1 MSRSRVALVS
11 LSTVMVIFAIMIGI
25 ALTIDFGRFKGSAE
39 TLVSDLLAREFQ
51 IDGPLS
57 LTLGRTIELNAEG
70 LRLAS
75 TEWSNDPELASI
87 RRLDARIDTWSLIS
101 GPILI
106 ESLVIDGV
114 RVNLE
119 HSAERENNWA
129 FFKQTEEQ
137 TEEAPSDRLERFPV
151 MLNDTS
157 ISDAILS
164 YTNPDRLMPF
174 RFAVNELAETVDDS
188 DRILVRLD
196 GDVNETPLDLEATVL
211 SAENLIE
218 FADVE
223 VMFTGD
229 LGEIALEGA
238 ASFADLLHPS
248 RPTAQLSLIG
258 PNVEYLTDILRID
271 QITSGPL
278 DLSLQISPIGEKMQL
293 SLSGDVG
300 EFALLADGQFA
311 DLQQLEDF
319 DLQASASGPS
329 ANAVAELL
337 GWQNVPDDPFN
348 ITGAFRRSGGEI
360 SVEAINIAIG
370 ETQFDISGRFEDFPN
385 PNRANAT
392 VRINGNEFGRFN
404 RLLGLPGRLE
414 GPFRLDAN
422 LSPLEGGGAKVDATA
437 YAQDI
442 TISLEGNVTDEPD
455 LIGTDLTID
464 FSGPDL
470 TEILDAFDRNTDRV
484 RHAPYQVSGRIER
497 QPGHYALHDVVATI
511 GADLEY
517 ELSADGTITE
527 QPRLLGS
534 RIRVGARGESLGTL
548 TDAAGVDGFPD
559 VPFDIEVTVERIAT
573 GFIIDDGSA
582 SSGETEARFSGS
594 LGELP
599 TLEGTNLELTVS
611 GDEFSRLLPPRD
623 VFGALDKSFNLAS
636 EVRVID
642 GTLEL
647 SSAAFQID
655 QTRLTAD
662 LELALDPLLS
672 RGRFSL
678 EASSPDL
685 RVLSPQLAE
694 ITVQDDAA
702 LELRA
707 SGDWEGNRW
716 NLDEFDMQFADGTLR
731 SSGTIDGPPNFD
743 DTDLIFDWTI
753 PSLSHFSALAGRE
766 LPDEPAHISYHLT
779 GTFEALSIRD
789 FDGVFGDSDITGEF
803 TLRDGDIPTI
813 EMALNSTRLNLTP
826 YLPPEPETP
835 AEREA
840 EPAQEDERLIPDIST
855 NIDVL
860 QNFLA
865 SATVR
870 VDEMNMRERT
880 LRDITLIGSVENGAL
895 SVDNFNTATTRGGE
909 LSGRI
914 VLRPTENGTEFG
926 MQVLGSNIGIGLPA
940 FTEEELEALPT
951 YALDLAFI
959 TAGNT
964 VREMAGN
971 MNGYLQ
977 LVGGEGRVRFGRM
990 PIFTQDFLFE
1000 LLNTL
1005 NPFRAS
1011 DPYSNLKCMVVL
1023 AAVEDGQLVGD
1034 PILVV
1039 QSDKMNIFADAIVDL
1054 KTEQLRADFNTVPQ
1068 QGLGLS
1074 LSNLITPYVNVS
1086 GTLADPAMAFNPQS
1100 AVVEGGLAVA
1110 TGGLSILAFGLK
1122 DRFLSAR
1129 NPCENALSDSAEDF
1143 QLLRQRY
1150 HPSESAAQD

>member
-1 MSRSRVALVS
+1 MRRSRVALYS
-11 LSTVMVIFAIMIGI
+11 LSTVIVIFAVMVGI
-25 ALTIDFGRFKGSAE
+25 ALSIDFGRFKGSAE

-57 LTLGRTIELNAEG
+57 LTLGRTIELSAEG
-70 LRLAS
+70 LRLTS
-75 TEWSNDPELASI
+75 TDWSNDPQLASV
-87 RRLDARIDTWSLIS
+87 RRIDARIDTWSLIN

-106 ESLVIDGV
+106 ESLAIDGV

-129 FFKQTEEQ
+129 FFEQTEQQ

-151 MLNDTS
+151 MLSDTT

-164 YTNPDRLMPF
+164 YANPDRLTPF
-174 RFAVNELAETVDDS
+174 RFVVNELTETIDDS

-196 GDVNETPLDLEATVL
+196 GDVNETPLDLEATVV

-223 VMFTGD
+223 VMFTGN

-271 QITSGPL
+271 RMASGPL
-278 DLSLQISPIGEKMQL
+278 DLSLQISPIGERMQL
-293 SLSGDVG
+293 NLSGDVG
-300 EFALLADGQFA
+300 EFALMANGQFA
-311 DLQQLEDF
+311 DLQRLEDF
-319 DLQASASGPS
+319 DMQASASGPS

-337 GWQNVPDDPFN
+337 GWQNIPDDPFN
-348 ITGAFRRSGGEI
+348 INGAFRRSGGEL
-360 SVEAINIAIG
+360 SVEEINVTIG
-370 ETQFDISGRFEDFPN
+370 ETRFDISGQFEDFPSR
-385 PNRANAT
+385 NRASAT

-414 GPFRLDAN
+414 GPFRLDAD
-422 LSPLEGGGAKVDATA
+422 LTPLDGGGTKVDATA
-437 YAQDI
+437 HAQNI
-442 TISLEGNVTDEPD
+442 TISLEGNVTDDPD
-455 LIGTDLTID
+455 FIGTDLTVD
-464 FSGPDL
+464 VSGPDL
-470 TEILDAFDRNTDRV
+470 TEILEAFDRTADRV
-484 RHAPYQVSGRIER
+484 RRAPFQVSGRVER

-511 GADLEY
+511 GDDLEF

-534 RIRVGARGESLGTL
+534 RIRVSARGENLSAL

-559 VPFDIEVTVERIAT
+559 IPFDIEVTVERIAT
-573 GFIIDDGSA
+573 GFVIDDGSA
-582 SSGETEARFSGS
+582 SSDGTEARFSGN

-599 TLEGTNLELTVS
+599 TLEGTELELTVS
-611 GDEFSRLLPPRD
+611 GDELSRLLPPRD
-623 VFGALDKSFNLAS
+623 VFGALDKSFTLAS
-636 EVRVID
+636 EVRVMD

-662 LELALDPLLS
+662 VELALDPLLS
-672 RGRFSL
+672 HGSFSV

-685 RVLSPQLAE
+685 LVLSAQLAE
-694 ITVQDDAA
+694 ITVQDEAA

-707 SGDWEGNRW
+707 AGDWADNRW

-743 DTDLIFDWTI
+743 DTDLNFDWTI
-753 PSLSHFSALAGRE
+753 PSLSNFSALAGRE
-766 LPDEPAHISYHLT
+766 LPDEPAHNTYHLT
-779 GTFEALSIRD
+779 GTADAMSISD

-803 TLRDGDIPTI
+803 TMRDGDIPTI
-813 EMALNSTRLNLTP
+813 EMALNSTRLDLTP
-826 YLPPEPETP
+826 YLPPELETP

-840 EPAQEDERLIPDIST
+840 EAAQEDERLIPDTSI

-870 VDEMNMRERT
+870 VDEMNVRERT
-880 LRDITLIGSVENGAL
+880 LRNITLTGSVENGTL
-895 SVDNFNTATTRGGE
+895 SVDNFDTETTRGGE
-909 LSGRI
+909 LSGRLL
-914 VLRPTENGTEFG
+914 LRPTENGTEFG
-926 MQVLGSNIGIGLPA
+926 VQMLGSNIGIGLPA

-951 YALDLAFI
+951 YALDLTFI
-959 TAGNT
+959 TSGNT

-971 MNGYLQ
+971 MSGYLQ
-977 LVGGEGRVRFGRM
+977 LVGGEGRVRLGKM

-1005 NPFRAS
+1005 NPFSAS
-1011 DPYSNLKCMVVL
+1011 DPYSNLKCTVVL

-1034 PILVV
+1034 PMLVV
-1039 QSDKMNIFADAIVDL
+1039 ESDKMNIFADAIVDL

-1074 LSNLITPYVNVS
+1074 VSNLITPYVNVS
-1086 GTLADPAMAFNPQS
+1086 GTLAEPTMGFSPGS

-1129 NPCENALSDSAEDF
+1129 NPCENAISDSAEEF
-1143 QLLRQRY
+1143 QILKQRY
-1150 HPSESAAQD
+1150 QPAESGANE